1 MGNQPGQGEQVSET
15 GVEEHAAP
23 IGFLGLG
30 NLGRPMALNLVRSGT
45 PTLVWNRTVER
56 SIALGEAGAL
66 VARSVDEVFER
77 SETIL
82 MMLANDT
89 VIDDVLGRD
98 TPSFERR
105 VSDRTIV
112 HMGTTSPQYSAR
124 LAEDVRAAGGRY
136 VDAPVSGSVKPAEDA
151 QLVFMIA
158 GDPAEVGKVKA
169 LARPTSSSLM
179 NATLAPARRS
189 SESARPWRASSAVIW

>member
-1 MGNQPGQGEQVSET
+1 MRLGSRNTPPQSDFSDLEIWAGQW
-15 GVEEHAAP
+15 HPILCAP
-23 IGFLGLG
+23 E
-30 NLGRPMALNLVRSGT
+30 RQHW
-45 PTLVWNRTVER
+45 WNRTVER
-56 SIALGEAGAL
+56 SIGLGEAGAL

-105 VSDRTIV
+105 VSDRTVV

-124 LAEDVRAAGGRY
+124 LAEDVRAASGRY
-136 VDAPVSGSVKPAEDA
+136 VEAPVSGSVKPAEDA

-158 GDPAEVGKVKA
+158 GDPADVGKVKA
-169 LARPTSSSLM
+169 LARPMSKGQIECGPTPAALTQTRQHSRQHSWMLPTSALSGMYL
-179 NATLAPARRS
+179 PD
-189 SESARPWRASSAVIW
+189 